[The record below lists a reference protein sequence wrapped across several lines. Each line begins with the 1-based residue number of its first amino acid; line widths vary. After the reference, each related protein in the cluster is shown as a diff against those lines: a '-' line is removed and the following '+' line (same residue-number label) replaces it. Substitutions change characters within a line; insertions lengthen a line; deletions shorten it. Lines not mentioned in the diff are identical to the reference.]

1 MTPRPPRRCDPT
13 TLIRPEVRRLSA
25 YHVEMPDPAS
35 LRAKLDANE
44 SPFALGDH
52 VRTELA
58 AEMAAA
64 LADVELHR
72 YPDPQAQELR
82 RLLAADLRVSM
93 DQVLATNGSDEGIQI
108 LLQAVAGPDTAVA
121 IPVPT
126 FAMYEL
132 GARVHGL
139 RVVAVPLDAAFD
151 LDLAAFRAALRAERP
166 RLVFLAWP
174 NNPTARL
181 YGREAVETIV
191 RACGGG
197 DCGALVVVDEAY
209 VHYSGQSVLD
219 RLAEYPHLVVLRTLS
234 KVGLAGIRLGMIIA
248 QPAVLA
254 ELNKVRL
261 PYNVNALSQ
270 AAARVVLRHPGVVRQ
285 HAATIV
291 RERDRVLAALQRMAG
306 LTVFPSGANFILMRV
321 NGSGGSGGPGGS
333 GGSGEAV
340 WRALLAQGVLVRNFS
355 RAPHLAECLRV
366 TIGTPEENDL
376 FLQALGAVLAA
387 GG

>member
-1 MTPRPPRRCDPT
+1 
-13 TLIRPEVRRLSA
+13 VRRLSA
-25 YHVEMPDPAS
+25 YRVETPDPS
-35 LRAKLDANE
+35 SIRAKLDANE

-52 VRTELA
+52 VRTALA
-58 AEMAAA
+58 AELAAA

-82 RLLAADLRVSM
+82 RMLAADLGVAV
-93 DQVLATNGSDEGIQI
+93 DQLLATNGSDEGIQI
-108 LLQAVAGPDTAVA
+108 LLQAVAGPSAAVA

-132 GARVHGL
+132 GARALGL
-139 RVVAVPLDAAFD
+139 RVVAVPLDPTYD
-151 LDLAAFRAALRAERP
+151 LDVATFRAALRAERP

-181 YGREAVETIV
+181 YSREAVETIV
-191 RACGGG
+191 CACGGE
-197 DCGALVVVDEAY
+197 DCEALAVVDEAY
-209 VHYSGQSVLD
+209 VHYSGQSLVD
-219 RLAEYPHLVVLRTLS
+219 RLGQTPHLVILRSLS
-234 KVGLAGIRLGMIIA
+234 KVGLAGIRLGMIVGH
-248 QPAVLA
+248 PAVLA

-270 AAARVVLRHPGVVRQ
+270 AAARVVLRHPEVVRQ

-291 RERDRVLAALQRMAG
+291 RERDRVREALAQMAG
-306 LTVFPSGANFILMRV
+306 LTVFPSGANFILMRADR
-321 NGSGGSGGPGGS
+321 PGD
-333 GGSGEAV
+333 AV
-340 WRALLAQGVLVRNFS
+340 WKALLARGVLVRNFS

-376 FLQALGAVLAA
+376 FLQALGAVLAP
-387 GG
+387 GR